1 MLCWLILVAF
11 FWGTSGPL
19 MKYVTQDVKV
29 PETRIGVLSPF
40 SYIITLF
47 SRWKFILAYIY
58 DQAGSAV
65 YYYVLGRTDLSTA
78 VPIANGLTFVF
89 SGLTEAIVNKRT
101 PSRATVEGIS
111 LIVIGVYI
119 CYSSK

>member
-1 MLCWLILVAF
+1 MIWLLILVAF

-19 MKYVTQDVKV
+19 MKHVTVDVPAPKS
-29 PETRIGVLSPF
+29 RAGVLSPF
-40 SYIITLF
+40 YYIMSLF

-58 DQAGSAV
+58 DQAGSAL

-89 SGLTEAIVNKRT
+89 SGLTEAIVKKRI
-101 PSRATVEGIS
+101 PSRVTVEGIL
-111 LIVIGVYI
+111 LIVVGVYI
-119 CYSSK
+119 CYYSK